1 MELGTPNQIYFT
13 LEAEIIAHESL
24 VKQERE
30 RENKDFEIQIWS

>member
-13 LEAEIIAHESL
+13 LAAEIITHESQ